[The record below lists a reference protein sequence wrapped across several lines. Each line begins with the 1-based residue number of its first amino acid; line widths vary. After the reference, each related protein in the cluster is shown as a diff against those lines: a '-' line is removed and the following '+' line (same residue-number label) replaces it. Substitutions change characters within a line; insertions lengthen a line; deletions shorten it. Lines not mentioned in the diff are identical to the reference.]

1 MKFSALSERTPRVAL
16 LSLLALGAYTGAH
29 ACPCGCVRV
38 PVDNLADR
46 PSAVAGAYTL
56 DVRYDAINQDER
68 DNGAHPHFTAR
79 HHNVTATVET
89 SLLGM
94 DWYLVVPRIDR
105 TIATASASGK
115 AVGLGDVS
123 VGSRFKVGDFRVI
136 AGVKLPTGADD
147 LTLVAPRRYL
157 QPGSGSTDL
166 LLGVRRDYAAP
177 AGSPTLFWQVSAQAP
192 VTYDENFRPGS
203 SFTGTAGLK
212 VPLTG
217 PLALSIQG
225 TAIRQFRDHN
235 SMATVDASYGADN
248 ESAVFST
255 HLAAGLT
262 YRLGEASSLYVYY
275 SRVLNVVNK
284 VQQGNGA
291 VVNPVHAADVLSVGF
306 NRRF

>member
-1 MKFSALSERTPRVAL
+1 MKFSSLAERTPRVAL
-16 LSLLALGAYTGAH
+16 LSLLSLGAYTGAR

-46 PSAVAGAYTL
+46 PAALAGAYTS
-56 DVRYDAINQDER
+56 DVRYDAISQDER

-79 HHNVTATVET
+79 HRNVTATVET
-89 SLLGM
+89 SLLGV

-105 TIATASASGK
+105 TIATASASGN
-115 AVGLGDVS
+115 AVGLGDVA
-123 VGSRFKVGDFRVI
+123 VGARVPVGVYRLI

-157 QPGSGSTDL
+157 QPGSGSTDV

-177 AGSPTLFWQVSAQAP
+177 AGEPSFFWQLSAQAP

-203 SFTGTAGLK
+203 SFTGMVGWK
-212 VPLTG
+212 IPLSG

-225 TAIRQFRDHN
+225 TAIRQFRDQN

-248 ESAVFST
+248 ESAVFSS

-262 YRLGEASSLYVYY
+262 CQVGETSRLYVYY
-275 SRVLNVVNK
+275 STVLNVVNK
-284 VQQGNGA
+284 VRQSNGT

-306 NRRF
+306 NHRF

>member
-1 MKFSALSERTPRVAL
+1 MNPSFLSARASRVAHF
-16 LSLLALGAYTGAH
+16 SLLALGAHTEAH

-46 PSAVAGAYTL
+46 PAALAGAYTL
-56 DVRYDAINQDER
+56 DVRYDAISQDER
-68 DNGAHPHFTAR
+68 DNGALPHFTAK

-105 TIATASASGK
+105 TIETASSRGK
-115 AVGLGDVS
+115 VVGLGDVS
-123 VGSRFKVGDFRVI
+123 IGTRFKVGDFRLI

-157 QPGSGSTDL
+157 QPGTGSTDV
-166 LLGVRRDYAAP
+166 LLGVRRDYAAH
-177 AGSPTLFWQVSAQAP
+177 AGATAFFWQLSAQAP

-212 VPLTG
+212 VPLSG

-248 ESAVFST
+248 ESSVFSS
-255 HLAAGLT
+255 HLAGGLT
-262 YRLGEASSLYVYY
+262 CKVGETSSLYIYY
-275 SRVLNVVNK
+275 STVLNVVNK
-284 VQQGNGA
+284 AQQGNGA

-306 NRRF
+306 NHRF